1 MRVRRLRLT
10 LVDRTT
16 IELRLSDGWGVRAI
30 ASALNRSPGTI
41 SDEIARHR
49 DAALGYRAVV
59 AQAEAAARQR
69 LSGRQSRLGIGD
81 PLFCEVASLL
91 RLRWSPEQISGQ
103 RQRIEDGMKLQSGL
117 SVSHEAIY
125 TAIYAL
131 PRGELRRE
139 LISCLRQDKPTRGR
153 KPKGSE
159 RRGKLCNMTNIRER
173 PEDVAGRLVPGHW
186 EGDLILGA
194 RGASAI
200 GTLVERST
208 RFVVL
213 VHMPTRKADVAA
225 SAFAG
230 ALNAIPAALRKT
242 LTYDQGKEMAQH
254 ERLAQSTGMRIFF
267 ADPHAPWQRGSNEN
281 TNGLLRQYFP
291 KGMSFAAVSQDDLD
305 SVAASLND
313 RPRKTLEYATPAEHF
328 TSLLD
333 TLDGARNTSTGGVRS
348 QT

>member
-1 MRVRRLRLT
+1 MTSARRALT
-10 LVDRTT
+10 VVDRTT
-16 IELRLSDGWGVRAI
+16 IEVRLRDGWGIRAI
-30 ASALNRSPGTI
+30 AAALGRSGGTI

-49 DAALGYRAVV
+49 GGGLEYRAEV
-59 AQAEAAARQR
+59 AMSGAAAARR
-69 LSGRQSRLGIGD
+69 LSGRKPRLAVDGA
-81 PLFCEVASLL
+81 LFGSVARLL
-91 RLRWSPEQISGQ
+91 RLKWSPEQISG
-103 RQRIEDGMKLQSGL
+103 RRRRIEGGMEVQSGL

-139 LISCLRQDKPTRGR
+139 LISCLRQDKPMRGR

-159 RRGKLCNMTNIRER
+159 RRGKLCNMTNIKER
-173 PEDVAGRLVPGHW
+173 PEEVEGRLVPGHW

-194 RGASAI
+194 GGASAI

-213 VHMPTRKADVAA
+213 VRMPTRKADVAA
-225 SAFAG
+225 CAFAG
-230 ALNAIPAALRKT
+230 ALNAIPTPLRKT

-254 ERLAQSTGMRIFF
+254 ERLALATGMRIFF

-291 KGMSFAAVSQDDLD
+291 KGMSLSALSQDDLD
-305 SVAASLND
+305 TVAASLND
-313 RPRKTLEYATPAEHF
+313 RPRKTLDFATPGEQFAR
-328 TSLLD
+328 LLA
-333 TLDGARNTSTGGVRS
+333 TMHETGNTSPDGVRS